1 MNGPRPQKLQNLGSS
16 VIFWLAEG
24 VRDGV
29 QRVCGSTSWL
39 GELEPEVGRVGLESG
54 AMEDHEDREG
64 LWEIARIEK
73 SS

>member
-1 MNGPRPQKLQNLGSS
+1 M
-16 VIFWLAEG
+16 
-24 VRDGV
+24 GV

-39 GELEPEVGRVGLESG
+39 GELEPEVGHAGLESG